1 MTIIPSLLF
10 GNEEWYYHQSF
21 IIGLNLLYLFRYKL
35 RLNLFRQ
42 IKKTSIYSAVIVLCL
57 IFLLELPRF
66 LVNSDGRNLIL
77 TVLNAVAFVTF
88 FYIMSDVFYRN
99 TFTSGFRTAHQN
111 FLKIYVIW
119 ASFIVIASVS
129 VFILTSLRIIDPTA
143 YAMPTNISMNVNS
156 NANELGTQYF
166 FPLHLTIVT
175 SDNRG
180 LPFFSNYGVFCGL
193 SHEPHIATYLVTPAF
208 FLLQALNWSKRSKMI
223 LAGFFIFFMLLA
235 TSTTNLIAVM
245 VVAFVV
251 MVINIKNGHYAI
263 VNIIF
268 LLSVAFLFSFFTL
281 NDLGFAAVKAK
292 IDTSS
297 GSSLDYSKNFLAHVV
312 SPKEFWGDGAFNV
325 PFPNAGVKDIG
336 VLFSILCIGFYI
348 LMLIASI
355 KLLLHPVRIIK
366 FTGVAAFYFLLHT
379 LKVVQLSLIYPYTIF
394 IIFYVLIAFLAIKR
408 EVYKPA

>member
-21 IIGLNLLYLFRYKL
+21 IIALNILFLLRHKL
-35 RLNLFRQ
+35 HLNMFVQ
-42 IKKTSIYSAVIVLCL
+42 IKKSSIYWAVMILCF

-66 LVNSDGRNLIL
+66 LINSDGRNLIL
-77 TVLNAVAFVTF
+77 TVLNAIEFVTF
-88 FYIMSDVFYRN
+88 FYIMSDVFFRASLK
-99 TFTSGFRTAHQN
+99 SGFRTAHQN
-111 FLKIYVIW
+111 FLKVYVIW
-119 ASFIVIASVS
+119 ASFIVLTSVA

-143 YAMPTNISMNVNS
+143 YPMPMDISLNVSS

-166 FPLHLTIVT
+166 FPLHLTVVT

-193 SHEPHIATYLVTPAF
+193 SHEPHIATYLITPAF
-208 FLLQALNWSKRSKMI
+208 FFLQALDWSKRNKII
-223 LAGFFIFFMLLA
+223 LSAFFIFFMLLA
-235 TSTTNLIAVM
+235 TSTTNLIAFM
-245 VVAFVV
+245 VVLFVLIL
-251 MVINIKNGHYAI
+251 INIKNGHHTI
-263 VNIIF
+263 LNIIF
-268 LLSVAFLFSFFTL
+268 LLTIIFLFSFFSL

-297 GSSLDYSKNFLAHVV
+297 GSSLDYSKNFLTHVV

-325 PFPNAGVKDIG
+325 PFPNAGVKDVG
-336 VLFSILCIGFYI
+336 VLFSILCIGFYV

-355 KLLLHPVRIIK
+355 RLVLSPIRIIK
-366 FTGVAAFYFLLHT
+366 FVGVGSFYFLLHT

-394 IIFYVLIAFLAIKR
+394 IIFYMLIAFAAIKR
-408 EVYKPA
+408 KVYKPV